1 MDATNKVKETTLDEL
16 QQLVDEWIH
25 TYGVRYFDPLTN
37 MAILTEETGEVAR
50 VMARLYGEQSAKA
63 SDHLDLADE
72 LADLLWVL
80 TCIANQ
86 CGVNLQE
93 ALEKNLQ
100 KKTKRDATRHLNNDK
115 LRSKQ
120 ADTTE

>member
-1 MDATNKVKETTLDEL
+1 MDVTDKAKETTLDEL

-100 KKTKRDATRHLNNDK
+100 KKTKRDAIRHLNNDK

>member
-1 MDATNKVKETTLDEL
+1 MDATNKVKGTTLDEL
-16 QQLVDEWIH
+16 QQLVDKWIS

>member
-1 MDATNKVKETTLDEL
+1 MDVTYKAKETTLDEL

-86 CGVNLQE
+86 CEVNLQE

-120 ADTTE
+120 VDTTE

>member
-1 MDATNKVKETTLDEL
+1 MKPI
-16 QQLVDEWIH
+16 QLHLIVES
-25 TYGVRYFDPLTN
+25 TVRYFDPLTN

>member
-1 MDATNKVKETTLDEL
+1 MDVTYKAKETTLDEL

-50 VMARLYGEQSAKA
+50 IMARLYGEQSAKA

>member
-1 MDATNKVKETTLDEL
+1 MDAIDNAKGTTLDEL
-16 QQLVDEWIH
+16 QRLVDEWIR

-100 KKTKRDATRHLNNDK
+100 KKTKRDATRHLNNGK

-120 ADTTE
+120 PDRTE

>member
-1 MDATNKVKETTLDEL
+1 MDATNKAKETTLDEL
-16 QQLVDEWIH
+16 QQLVDEWIR

-50 VMARLYGEQSAKA
+50 VMARPYGEQSAKT
-63 SDHLDLADE
+63 SKHLDLADE
-72 LADLLWVL
+72 LTDLLWVL

-100 KKTKRDATRHLNNDK
+100 KKTRRDATRHLNNGK

-120 ADTTE
+120 VDRTE

>member
-1 MDATNKVKETTLDEL
+1 MDAIDNAKGTTLDEL
-16 QQLVDEWIH
+16 QRLVDEWIR

-120 ADTTE
+120 ADRTE

>member
-1 MDATNKVKETTLDEL
+1 MDATNKVKGTTLDEL

-100 KKTKRDATRHLNNDK
+100 KKTKRDATRHLNNDR

>member
-1 MDATNKVKETTLDEL
+1 MDVTYKAKETTLDEL

>member
-1 MDATNKVKETTLDEL
+1 MTDTPSPTLRDV
-16 QQLVDEWIH
+16 QTIVDRWIH
-25 TYGVRYFDPLTN
+25 DYGVRYFSPLTN
-37 MAILTEETGEVAR
+37 MAQLTEEVGEVAR
-50 VMARLYGEQSAKA
+50 IIARTYGDQSAKA
-63 SDHLDLADE
+63 TDNLSKEHLADE
-72 LADLLWVL
+72 LVDVLWVL

>member
-1 MDATNKVKETTLDEL
+1 MDVTYKAKETTLDEL

-50 VMARLYGEQSAKA
+50 VMARLYGEQSATA

>member
-1 MDATNKVKETTLDEL
+1 MDVTDKAKETTLDEL

-120 ADTTE
+120 ADTTK

>member
-1 MDATNKVKETTLDEL
+1 MDVTYKAKETTLDEL

-80 TCIANQ
+80 TCIANE

>member
-1 MDATNKVKETTLDEL
+1 MDATNKAKETTLDEL

-100 KKTKRDATRHLNNDK
+100 KKTTRDASRHLNNDK

>member
-1 MDATNKVKETTLDEL
+1 MDATDNAKGMTLDEL
-16 QQLVDEWIH
+16 QQLVDKWIR

>member
-1 MDATNKVKETTLDEL
+1 MDVTDKAKETTLDEL

-25 TYGVRYFDPLTN
+25 TYGVRYFNPLTN

>member
-1 MDATNKVKETTLDEL
+1 MEATDKARETTLNEL
-16 QQLVDEWIH
+16 QRLVDEWIR

-72 LADLLWVL
+72 LTDLLWVL

-120 ADTTE
+120 ADRTE

>member
-1 MDATNKVKETTLDEL
+1 MDATNKVKETTLDDL

>member
-1 MDATNKVKETTLDEL
+1 MDVTDKAKETTLDEL

-86 CGVNLQE
+86 CEVNLQE

>member
-1 MDATNKVKETTLDEL
+1 MDTTNKVKETTLDEL
-16 QQLVDEWIH
+16 QQLVDEWIR

>member
-1 MDATNKVKETTLDEL
+1 MDATDKARETTLNEL
-16 QQLVDEWIH
+16 QRLVDEWIR

-50 VMARLYGEQSAKA
+50 IMARLYGEQSAKA

>member
-1 MDATNKVKETTLDEL
+1 MDATNKVKGTTLDEL
-16 QQLVDEWIH
+16 QQLVDEWIR

-72 LADLLWVL
+72 LTDLLWVL

>member
-1 MDATNKVKETTLDEL
+1 MDATNKVKGTTLDEL
-16 QQLVDEWIH
+16 QQLVDKWIR

>member
-1 MDATNKVKETTLDEL
+1 MDVTDKAKETTLDEL
-16 QQLVDEWIH
+16 QQLVNEWIH

-50 VMARLYGEQSAKA
+50 VMARLYGEQSAKV

>member
-1 MDATNKVKETTLDEL
+1 MDATDNAKGTTLDEL
-16 QQLVDEWIH
+16 QQLVDKWIR

-72 LADLLWVL
+72 LTDLLWVL

>member
-1 MDATNKVKETTLDEL
+1 MEATDKARETTLNEL
-16 QQLVDEWIH
+16 QRLVDEWIR

-80 TCIANQ
+80 ACIANQ

>member
-1 MDATNKVKETTLDEL
+1 MDATDKARETTLNEL
-16 QQLVDEWIH
+16 QRLVDEWIR

-72 LADLLWVL
+72 LTDLLWVL

-120 ADTTE
+120 VDRTE

>member
-1 MDATNKVKETTLDEL
+1 MDATNKVKGTTLDEL
-16 QQLVDEWIH
+16 QQLVDKWIR

-86 CGVNLQE
+86 CEVNLQE
-93 ALEKNLQ
+93 SLEKNLQ

>member
-1 MDATNKVKETTLDEL
+1 MDVTDKAKETTLDEL

-50 VMARLYGEQSAKA
+50 VMARLYGEQSAKV